1 MGFMQN
7 SLQASL
13 DRDSY
18 DRLVTFVHDR
28 CFRLFGNRNFC
39 SDASNLLLM
48 SQLQAEEQQTFDKS
62 ELETLFPKLIEDLFD
77 AYRKTAFTVCL
88 SKTHDPELSGDLAQ
102 EAVYQ
107 LLASK
112 GEIRNVNFWLKQVT
126 HNLLCKHYKDK
137 KDEQTLCQSLMNE
150 EAVIRDV
157 MQNNIPSAIEGLN
170 QEQTEEILN
179 SKEYE
184 AYQSTIGHESLEAF
198 AAFAGISYE
207 AAKKRRAKALRDL
220 RARMLL
226 MLGWANSPDIL
237 SFSRYIAIQK
247 FLRKLSAIARG
258 EEETKDVR
266 LKQVLEGFSEIFD
279 WGISLAGS
287 GKYCLYIACLS
298 DAGIPRLATLYL
310 RMNKRNHIII
320 EGSKRNQI
328 MGVLDTPDNFRLPI
342 EKGMVTLSLEEIKT
356 MVKPLPTCDC

>member
-1 MGFMQN
+1 MQN

-18 DRLVTFVHDR
+18 DSLVTFVQDR

-77 AYRKTAFTVCL
+77 AYRKTAFTLCL

-126 HNLLCKHYKDK
+126 HNLLCKYYKYK
-137 KDEQTLCQSLMNE
+137 KDEQTLCQSLMSE

-170 QEQTEEILN
+170 PEQTEEILK

-184 AYQSTIGHESLEAF
+184 AYQSTIGHESLDAF

-207 AAKKRRAKALRDL
+207 ATKKRRAKALRNL

-226 MLGWANSPDIL
+226 MLGWEDSPDIL
-237 SFSRYIAIQK
+237 TFNQYHAILK
-247 FLRKLSAIARG
+247 LIRKLSAIASG
-258 EEETKDVR
+258 EE
-266 LKQVLEGFSEIFD
+266 QVQDAKLVEVLQGFAEIID
-279 WGISLAGS
+279 WGISLSAPGS
-287 GKYCLYIACLS
+287 FRLYIVSLS
-298 DAGIPRLATLYL
+298 EKGIPQLATIELQ
-310 RMNKRNHIII
+310 MNKRNHIIVV
-320 EGSKRNQI
+320 GSKRNEM
-328 MGVLDTPDNFRLPI
+328 MGVIDNSEDFRIPT
-342 EKGMVTLSLEEIKT
+342 EKGRATLSLAEIES
-356 MVKPLPTCDC
+356 MVRPVRDSDGE